1 MKPFEQAT
9 NRLSTCYQL
18 DQVRMSPSER
28 RMARAYLRQAEL
40 LADMLMRM
48 GAELRQVFGF
58 VRRGVGAV
66 AGRAKVPGVRPEA
79 N

>member
-1 MKPFEQAT
+1 MKPYEQAT
-9 NRLSTCYQL
+9 NRLSTCDQL
-18 DQVRMSPSER
+18 DLVRMSPCER
-28 RMARAYLRQAEL
+28 RMAKAHLRQAEL

-48 GAELRQVFGF
+48 GAELRQVIGF
-58 VRRGVGAV
+58 VGRGIGAV

>member
-1 MKPFEQAT
+1 MKPYEQAT
-9 NRLSTCYQL
+9 NPLTTRDQL
-18 DQVRMSPSER
+18 DRVRMSPGER

-40 LADMLMRM
+40 LAGMLMRM
-48 GAELRQVFGF
+48 GAELRHVFGF
-58 VRRGVGAV
+58 VWRGIGAV

>member
-1 MKPFEQAT
+1 MKPYEQAT
-9 NRLSTCYQL
+9 NPLTTRDQL
-18 DQVRMSPSER
+18 DRVRMSAGER
-28 RMARAYLRQAEL
+28 RMAMAYLCQAEL
-40 LADMLMRM
+40 LAEMLMRM

-58 VRRGVGAV
+58 ARRGIGAV